1 VSVAVVAHDLVKR
14 FGRSAALRG
23 IGFEV
28 AAGSAHA
35 VLGANG
41 AGKSTLLRLTAGL
54 GRPSSGTLTIGGVPA
69 SRPEARARVGYAGHA
84 TWLYPALTAREN
96 LWFAAR
102 LRGLREPHARIEQL
116 LEEEAL
122 LDAADLPAGALS
134 RGMAQRLSLAR
145 ALVHAP
151 ELLLL
156 DEPFDG
162 LDAPA
167 AERLVTRLR
176 VLRANGHTL
185 LLVTHDPR
193 RAAALCD
200 TALVLAHGRVAAE
213 LGGAPSAD
221 ALERALAEAA

>member
-1 VSVAVVAHDLVKR
+1 VSVAVVARDLVKR

-23 IGFEV
+23 IGFDV

-41 AGKSTLLRLTAGL
+41 AGKSTLLRLAAGL
-54 GRPSSGTLTIGGVPA
+54 GRPTSGTLTIGGVPA

-84 TWLYPALTAREN
+84 TWLYPTLTAREN

-102 LRGLREPHARIEQL
+102 LRGLREAHERIERL

-122 LDAADLPAGALS
+122 SDAADLPAGALS

-145 ALVHAP
+145 ALVHTP

-162 LDAPA
+162 LDARA
-167 AERLVTRLR
+167 AERLVSRLR
-176 VLRANGHTL
+176 ALRANGHTL

-200 TALVLAHGRVAAE
+200 TALVLAHGRVVAE
-213 LGGAPSAD
+213 LAGAPSAD